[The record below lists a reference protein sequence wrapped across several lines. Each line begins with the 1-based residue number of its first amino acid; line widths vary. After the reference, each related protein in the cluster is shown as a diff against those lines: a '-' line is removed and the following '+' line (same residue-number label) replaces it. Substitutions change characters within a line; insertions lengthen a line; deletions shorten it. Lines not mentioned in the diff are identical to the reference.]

1 MAGGRQMNDSKSLRF
16 SIIVFLALLVVIG
29 LSPWTP
35 RYPISAKLIYQ
46 PKLFVMRASLSG
58 VLKNPS
64 IRAGS
69 QVTQGDELFSFI
81 PTKSL
86 MNEKYEQLKLDQL
99 EKKLQFY
106 DKELS
111 WQKAYLSRLHH
122 LYQKKLIAAEE
133 YQQKKSRYFQYGFEK
148 YAVIE
153 KINALKHQ
161 QMHRLQA
168 PIAGTIL
175 KVFAQHG
182 ELIYKNQKL
191 VIIEPQ
197 DVKRK
202 FLIQVPIDL
211 KDKVFIGQTLQLAW
225 NNQARVQNY
234 PIVATVQEI
243 SPVLKKNSL
252 VLLAKIQTFHAK
264 KQNLYSKLPLNGY
277 LIGPRQAFWK
287 FLKNSLMGE
296 E

>member
-1 MAGGRQMNDSKSLRF
+1 MNDSKSLSF
-16 SIIVFLALLVVIG
+16 SIIAFLALLVVIG

-35 RYPISAKLIYQ
+35 RYPITAKLIYQ
-46 PKLFVMRASLSG
+46 PKLFVMRAALSG
-58 VLKNPS
+58 VLKNPN
-64 IRAGS
+64 IQAGS
-69 QVTQGDELFSFI
+69 KVSQGQELFLFI

-86 MNEKYEQLKLDQL
+86 MNQKYEQLKLDQL

-106 DKELS
+106 NQELS
-111 WQKAYLSRLHH
+111 WQKTYLGRLHH

-133 YQQKKSRYFQYGFEK
+133 YQQKKARYVQYRFEK
-148 YAVIE
+148 QTVLE
-153 KINALKHQ
+153 KMNALKHQ
-161 QMHRLQA
+161 QIRQLQA

-191 VIIEPQ
+191 AIIEPQ
-197 DVKRK
+197 EVERK
-202 FLIQVPIDL
+202 FLVQVPIDL
-211 KDKVFIGQTLQLAW
+211 QDKVFIGQTLRLAW
-225 NNQARVQNY
+225 NNQARVQSY

-243 SPVLKKNSL
+243 SPVLKKNTL
-252 VLLAKIQTFHAK
+252 VLLAQIQILDTK

-277 LIGPRQAFWK
+277 LMGPRQAFWK

-296 E
+296 QWGF